1 MNQSATDTAVSTH
14 SSESSRMVVIT
25 LTVIVVETVA
35 LGLAAWSS
43 GSAALFALTAQSV
56 AGLVVEGLLLI
67 GSLRSGRPADDR
79 HPLGYGREAFFW
91 SLFAALAIFLGGG
104 ALSLG
109 EAWRTLG
116 EEPGQGS
123 YGIEYA
129 VLVGV
134 LIANVWS
141 LRMVSG
147 PVARSRFRS
156 FVAELRRTSDPILV
170 TVVLDNA
177 TSVAG
182 TVFALLGLALHQATG
197 APIFDALASAGIGVL
212 LIVVAAALLAR
223 GCELITGPAIAAT
236 TQQSLVEVVE
246 ATTGV
251 NQVVDLKAVVAG
263 PRQIVVMAD
272 VAFDRDLDV
281 QGVEAVTDSVMAAV
295 RETLPVDAHVSLTPR
310 SPYADSS

>member
-1 MNQSATDTAVSTH
+1 MSQVATDAPVAPPSG
-14 SSESSRMVVIT
+14 ESSRIVVIT
-25 LTVIVVETVA
+25 LAVIVVETLA
-35 LGLAAWSS
+35 LGLAAWRS

-56 AGLVVEGLLLI
+56 AGLVVEGLLLV

-79 HPLGYGREAFFW
+79 HPLGYGREAYFW

-104 ALSLG
+104 ALALG

-116 EEPGQGS
+116 EEPGQGA

-141 LRMVSG
+141 LRAVVG
-147 PVARSRFRS
+147 PVGRNRIRSY
-156 FVAELRRTSDPILV
+156 AGDLRRTSDPIVV

-182 TVFALLGLALHQATG
+182 TVLALLGLALHQATG
-197 APIFDALASAGIGVL
+197 APVFDALASAGIGVL

-223 GCELITGPAIAAT
+223 GRELITGRAIPPT
-236 TQQSLVEVVE
+236 TQQSLVEAVE

-263 PRQIVVMAD
+263 PRQVVVMAD

-281 QGVEAVTDSVMAAV
+281 QGVEAVTNSVMAAV
-295 RETLPVDAHVSLTPR
+295 RETLPVEAHVSLTPR
-310 SPYADSS
+310 PPDDSG

>member
-1 MNQSATDTAVSTH
+1 M
-14 SSESSRMVVIT
+14 
-25 LTVIVVETVA
+25 
-35 LGLAAWSS
+35 
-43 GSAALFALTAQSV
+43 
-56 AGLVVEGLLLI
+56 AGLVVEGLLLV

-79 HPLGYGREAFFW
+79 HPLGYGREAYFW

-104 ALSLG
+104 ALALG

-116 EEPGQGS
+116 EEPGQGA

-129 VLVGV
+129 ILVGV

-141 LRMVSG
+141 LRAVVG
-147 PVARSRFRS
+147 PVGRSRIRS
-156 FVAELRRTSDPILV
+156 YAGELRRTSDPIVV

-182 TVFALLGLALHQATG
+182 TVLALLGLAPHQATG
-197 APIFDALASAGIGVL
+197 APVFDALASAGIGVL

-223 GCELITGPAIAAT
+223 GRELITGRAIPPT
-236 TQQSLVEVVE
+236 TQQSLVEAVE

-281 QGVEAVTDSVMAAV
+281 QGVEAVTNSVMAAV

-310 SPYADSS
+310 PPDAASG